1 MLKIY
6 NTQTRKT
13 EEFKPI
19 NNNKVN
25 MYVCGPTVYSDIHI
39 GNARPV
45 IFFDVLKNYLEFI
58 NYEVYY
64 VSNITDVD
72 DKIIEEAKK
81 AKLTELELTKKY
93 TKAFIEA
100 TNKVN
105 SNLPDLMPK
114 ATNYIKEMVK
124 YIKVLI
130 DKGFAY
136 QTESGVYFDST
147 KLSEYGSIS
156 NQNKEELEKS
166 VRIENK
172 GDKRDFKDFSLWKI
186 TDDQGIKFES
196 PWGEGRPGWHTECAV
211 MNHEI
216 FNGVLDIHGGGSDL
230 IFPHHENENIQTIA
244 HSGHE
249 LSKYWMHV
257 GRLDFGDEKMS
268 KSLGNTV
275 LVKDIDN
282 GLAFR
287 LLILAHHYRRP
298 ISFNNKLFDEYIQI
312 YDRITKTLMRTN
324 LKLGV
329 SFNQD
334 EVDEEI
340 ISKFV
345 DEMNNDL
352 NTSNV
357 ITLIVQEIKNLNK
370 INDIIDIKKTYNSIT
385 KILNVLNI
393 MPEYELTKEVVNKY
407 EAWEEARQ
415 NKDFDLADTLRKELS
430 NEGWI

>member
-298 ISFNNKLFDEYIQI
+298 ISFNNELFDEYIQI
-312 YDRITKTLMRTN
+312 YDRITKTLKRTN

-329 SFNQD
+329 NFNQD

-357 ITLIVQEIKNLNK
+357 ITLILQEIKNLNK

-393 MPEYELTKEVVNKY
+393 MPEYKLTKEIVNKY

>member
-13 EEFKPI
+13 EDFKPI

-81 AKLTELELTKKY
+81 ANLTELELTKKY

-172 GDKRDFKDFSLWKI
+172 GDKRDFRDFSLWKI

-275 LVKDIDN
+275 LVKDIEN

-298 ISFNNKLFDEYIQI
+298 ISFNNELFDEYIQI

-329 SFNQD
+329 NFNQD

-340 ISKFV
+340 ISKFL

-357 ITLIVQEIKNLNK
+357 ITLILQEIKNLNK